1 MFESLSGTL
10 GPVDDGA
17 PLRFNGRIMQ
27 DRPAS
32 QEATAQNAD
41 QLTAWMI
48 AVGRDR
54 DRTAFAG
61 LFNHF
66 APRLKSFMRRG
77 GASEELA
84 EDIVQEAMVQVWRK
98 AHIFDPDRAAVS
110 TWVFKIARNKRIDRI
125 RAEGRPA
132 IDEESYRA
140 EQSGDPDPLEEV
152 VSDQAADYMR
162 DLVSTL
168 PGDQVEV
175 IEKAFFEDKPHS
187 EIARELDLPLGTV
200 KSRIRRALARLKS
213 ALPEDEL

>member
-1 MFESLSGTL
+1 MFESLSGPP

-17 PLRFNGRIMQ
+17 PFRFDGRIMR

-32 QEATAQNAD
+32 QEATAQTTD
-41 QLTAWMI
+41 QLTVWML

-54 DRTAFAG
+54 DRSAFAA

-66 APRLKSFMRRG
+66 APRLKAFMRRG

-98 AHIFDPDRAAVS
+98 AHIFDPGRAAVS
-110 TWVFKIARNKRIDRI
+110 TWVFRIARNKRIDRL

-132 IDEESYRA
+132 IDEDSYRA
-140 EQSGDPDPLEEV
+140 DRPDDPGPLDEV
-152 VSDQAADYMR
+152 ASDQAARHMR
-162 DLVSTL
+162 GLVSTL
-168 PGDQVEV
+168 PREQMQV

-187 EIARELDLPLGTV
+187 EIAAELDLPLGTV
-200 KSRIRRALARLKS
+200 KSRIRRALARLKGS
-213 ALPEDEL
+213 LPDGEL